1 MGQCSNYVISAV
13 VDIVLEMCE
22 GVWCW
27 FLRYSCG
34 RFYLLRTC
42 WAQWVPDRFVEC
54 NSVLE
59 LSVCV
64 LCCIFS
70 CIFLKIKSS
79 ACSITFSNI
88 TCYCNLT
95 FLLLVFIYICSFDWF
110 ISSRSV
116 ELMYLVN
123 CFRFL
128 FVSSL
133 LLFGHFP
140 TLSTLLF
147 RIALSFLSLL
157 HWNIRWSAVC
167 VPCLHGHSGL
177 PIVSKI
183 KYFHGWS

>member
-1 MGQCSNYVISAV
+1 M
-13 VDIVLEMCE
+13 DIVLEMCE

-42 WAQWVPDRFVEC
+42 WAKWVLDRFVEC

-59 LSVCV
+59 LNVSYV

-70 CIFLKIKSS
+70 CIFFIKSS

-88 TCYCNLT
+88 IRYSNLT
-95 FLLLVFIYICSFDWF
+95 FLLLVFIYIFSFDWF
-110 ISSRSV
+110 ISSRSI
-116 ELMYLVN
+116 ELLHLVN

-133 LLFGHFP
+133 LLFGHLP

-147 RIALSFLSLL
+147 RIALSFLSRL
-157 HWNIRWSAVC
+157 HWSIRWSAVC

-177 PIVSKI
+177 LIVFSLCK
-183 KYFHGWS
+183 